1 VIRYKQTE
9 IKYIGAIFLSNVGST
24 EATDEKKREFKYAL
38 GDCDL
43 LDTIWF
49 KFYRSGKSSG
59 LISKNISE
67 DKELK
72 KKIFLEEIQSKEVVE
87 ILSES
92 EKETSEQKSEV
103 DFSWKHRL
111 PKQSS
116 KYIPEKP
123 NIKQ

>member
-1 VIRYKQTE
+1 MVP
-9 IKYIGAIFLSNVGST
+9 IGRVVARPEPGEPIP
-24 EATDEKKREFKYAL
+24 E
-38 GDCDL
+38 
-43 LDTIWF
+43 
-49 KFYRSGKSSG
+49 FYRSGKSSG
-59 LISKNISE
+59 FISKNISE

-103 DFSWKHRL
+103 DCSWKHRL

-116 KYIPEKP
+116 KYIPEEP
-123 NIKQ
+123 DIKQQLANEGWLKNDLHQTG